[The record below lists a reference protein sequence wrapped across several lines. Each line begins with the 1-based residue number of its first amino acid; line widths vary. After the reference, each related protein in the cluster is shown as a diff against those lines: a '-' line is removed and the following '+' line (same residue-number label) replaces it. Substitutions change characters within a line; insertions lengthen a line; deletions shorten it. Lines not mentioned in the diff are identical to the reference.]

1 MGTQSIYTNGFQIP
15 HLKKKKN
22 RVSSGFVRVPGQPAG
37 SPGCGR
43 AVAAAGLLLNPDRS
57 SHRVD
62 PPGRA
67 GFNNSGNNCSN
78 RLCCLCGRLIL
89 VGLVCF
95 CVLKMFLKKNN
106 FLYFFLCFKLMCFF
120 FVFLDYFADIKNNF
134 FFKKYFFLIHF
145 YIKSILKNNDNHFSK
160 QTLSWLHSTINSYLL
175 CLFYCVQEAQSAAA
189 NNSQALDIGDDIS
202 VVGGR

>member
-1 MGTQSIYTNGFQIP
+1 MGFKSHIW
-15 HLKKKKN
+15 KKKKKP
-22 RVSSGFVRVPGQPAG
+22 GLVRVRPGHPGSG
-37 SPGCGR
+37 SPRFGR
-43 AVAAAGLLLNPDRS
+43 AVATAGLLLNPDRS

-120 FVFLDYFADIKNNF
+120 FVFLDYFADINNNF
-134 FFKKYFFLIHF
+134 FLKKYFFLIHF
-145 YIKSILKNNDNHFSK
+145 YIKSILKNNTIIFPSKLLVGYIVQLIVTFYVFSTVCRK
-160 QTLSWLHSTINSYLL
+160 HRVLL
-175 CLFYCVQEAQSAAA
+175 QIILRHWILVMIFQ
-189 NNSQALDIGDDIS
+189 
-202 VVGGR
+202 